1 MNNIYLI
8 FFFCVL
14 ICSGIMETIR
24 QVVSRHYG
32 KGEDTKKKIILTITG
47 LAISMFASTLCY
59 FSFSVFED
67 GIKLSIIF
75 NGLVIYFMQK
85 DVTLEVLKPMLK
97 RLFERA

>member
-14 ICSGIMETIR
+14 VCSGIMETIR

-32 KGEDTKKKIILTITG
+32 EGNDTKKKVILTITG
-47 LAISMFASTLCY
+47 LVVSMLASTLCY

-67 GIKLSIIF
+67 GIELSIIF

-97 RLFERA
+97 RLFEKV

>member
-32 KGEDTKKKIILTITG
+32 EGNDTKKKVILTITG
-47 LAISMFASTLCY
+47 LVVSMIASTLCY

-67 GIKLSIIF
+67 GIELSIIF

-97 RLFERA
+97 RLFEKV

>member
-32 KGEDTKKKIILTITG
+32 EGNDTKKKVILTITG
-47 LAISMFASTLCY
+47 LVVSMLASTLCY

-67 GIKLSIIF
+67 GIKLSIFF

-85 DVTLEVLKPMLK
+85 DVTLEVLKPTLK
-97 RLFERA
+97 KLLERA

>member
-1 MNNIYLI
+1 
-8 FFFCVL
+8 
-14 ICSGIMETIR
+14 METIR
-24 QVVSRHYG
+24 QVVSHHYG
-32 KGEDTKKKIILTITG
+32 KGNDTKKKVILTIIG
-47 LAISMFASTLCY
+47 LVVSMLASTLCY

-97 RLFERA
+97 RLFEKA

>member
-32 KGEDTKKKIILTITG
+32 EGNDTKKKVILTITG
-47 LAISMFASTLCY
+47 LVVSMLASTLCY

-67 GIKLSIIF
+67 GIKLSIVF
-75 NGLVIYFMQK
+75 NGFVIYFMQK
-85 DVTLEVLKPMLK
+85 DVTLEVLKPTLK
-97 RLFERA
+97 KLLERA

>member
-32 KGEDTKKKIILTITG
+32 EGNDTKKKVILTITG
-47 LAISMFASTLCY
+47 LAISMLASTLCY

-85 DVTLEVLKPMLK
+85 DVTLEVLKPILK
-97 RLFERA
+97 KLLERA

>member
-1 MNNIYLI
+1 
-8 FFFCVL
+8 
-14 ICSGIMETIR
+14 METIR

-32 KGEDTKKKIILTITG
+32 EGHDTKKKIILTVAG
-47 LAISMFASTLCY
+47 LIVSMLASTLCY

-67 GIKLSIIF
+67 GVKLSIVF

-97 RLFERA
+97 RLFEKA

>member
-32 KGEDTKKKIILTITG
+32 EGNDTKKKIILTITG
-47 LAISMFASTLCY
+47 LVVSMLASTLCY
-59 FSFSVFED
+59 FSFSSFES

-85 DVTLEVLKPMLK
+85 DVTLEVLKPILK
-97 RLFERA
+97 KLLERA

>member
-1 MNNIYLI
+1 
-8 FFFCVL
+8 
-14 ICSGIMETIR
+14 METIR

-32 KGEDTKKKIILTITG
+32 EGNDTKKKVILTITG
-47 LAISMFASTLCY
+47 LAISMLASTLCY

-67 GIKLSIIF
+67 GIKLSIVF

-97 RLFERA
+97 RLFEKA

>member
-32 KGEDTKKKIILTITG
+32 EGNDTKKKIILTVTG
-47 LAISMFASTLCY
+47 LVVSMLASTLCY

-67 GIKLSIIF
+67 GIELSIIF

-85 DVTLEVLKPMLK
+85 DVTLEVLKPILK
-97 RLFERA
+97 RLFEKV

>member
-32 KGEDTKKKIILTITG
+32 EGNDTKKKVILTITG
-47 LAISMFASTLCY
+47 LVVSMFASTLCY
-59 FSFSVFED
+59 FSFSVFES

-97 RLFERA
+97 RLFEKS

>member
-32 KGEDTKKKIILTITG
+32 KGNDTKKKVILTITG
-47 LAISMFASTLCY
+47 LVVSMLASTLCY

-67 GIKLSIIF
+67 GIELSIIF

-85 DVTLEVLKPMLK
+85 DVTLEVLKPILK
-97 RLFERA
+97 RLFEKV

>member
-32 KGEDTKKKIILTITG
+32 EGNDTKKKVILTITG
-47 LAISMFASTLCY
+47 LAVSMLASTLCY

-97 RLFERA
+97 RLFEKV

>member
-32 KGEDTKKKIILTITG
+32 EGNDTKKKIILTITG
-47 LAISMFASTLCY
+47 LVISMLASTLCY

-67 GIKLSIIF
+67 GIELSIIF

-85 DVTLEVLKPMLK
+85 DVTLEILKPMLK
-97 RLFERA
+97 RLFEKV

>member
-32 KGEDTKKKIILTITG
+32 EGNDTKKKVILTITG
-47 LAISMFASTLCY
+47 LVVSMLASTLCY
-59 FSFSVFED
+59 FSFLVFED

-85 DVTLEVLKPMLK
+85 DVTLEVLKPTLK
-97 RLFERA
+97 KLLERA

>member
-32 KGEDTKKKIILTITG
+32 EGNDTKKKIILTIMG
-47 LAISMFASTLCY
+47 LVVSMLASILCY

-67 GIKLSIIF
+67 GIKLSIVF

-85 DVTLEVLKPMLK
+85 DVTLEVLKPTLK
-97 RLFERA
+97 KLLERV

>member
-1 MNNIYLI
+1 MNNIYVI
-8 FFFCVL
+8 FCFCVL
-14 ICSGIMETIR
+14 ICSGIMETMR
-24 QVVSRHYG
+24 QVVCRHYG
-32 KGEDTKKKIILTITG
+32 EGNDTKKKVILTITG
-47 LAISMFASTLCY
+47 LVVSMLSSTLCY

-97 RLFERA
+97 RLFEKV

>member
-32 KGEDTKKKIILTITG
+32 EGNDTKKKVILTITG
-47 LAISMFASTLCY
+47 LVVSMIASTLCY

-67 GIKLSIIF
+67 GIKLSIVF

-85 DVTLEVLKPMLK
+85 DVTLEVLKPILK
-97 RLFERA
+97 RLFEKV

>member
-32 KGEDTKKKIILTITG
+32 EGNDTKKKVILTITG
-47 LAISMFASTLCY
+47 LVVSMFASTLCY
-59 FSFSVFED
+59 FSFSVFEE

-85 DVTLEVLKPMLK
+85 DVTLEVLKPTLK
-97 RLFERA
+97 KLLERA

>member
-1 MNNIYLI
+1 
-8 FFFCVL
+8 
-14 ICSGIMETIR
+14 METIR
-24 QVVSRHYG
+24 QVISRHYG
-32 KGEDTKKKIILTITG
+32 KGNDTKKKIILTITG
-47 LAISMFASTLCY
+47 LVVSMFASTLCY

-67 GIKLSIIF
+67 GIKLSIVF

>member
-32 KGEDTKKKIILTITG
+32 EGNDTKKKIILTITG
-47 LAISMFASTLCY
+47 LVVSMFASTLCY
-59 FSFSVFED
+59 FSFSVFEE

-85 DVTLEVLKPMLK
+85 DITLEVLKPTLK
-97 RLFERA
+97 KLLERA

>member
-24 QVVSRHYG
+24 QVVCRHYG
-32 KGEDTKKKIILTITG
+32 KGNDTKKKIILTITG
-47 LAISMFASTLCY
+47 LVISMLASTLCY

-67 GIKLSIIF
+67 GIKLSIVF

-85 DVTLEVLKPMLK
+85 DVTLEVLKPTLK
-97 RLFERA
+97 KLLERA